1 MCHGKQRYYQQAAR
15 VNNEQ
20 IIHVEVAGFESAGVE
35 ALAVAVQKIAPAVRV
50 QVLSCTTLAKAEP
63 PPLSDVGGGGD
74 QGAVET
80 LGTIRP
86 VNESNE
92 AKKAEATEKDVSAQ
106 LLNSIPEGNV
116 DHSALIGEPMAAS
129 TPYDNF
135 RDPPPP
141 KRRNKLSLTSK
152 LTRQR

>member
-1 MCHGKQRYYQQAAR
+1 MYTRGCVTESS

-92 AKKAEATEKDVSAQ
+92 AEKAEATEKDVSAQ
-106 LLNSIPEGNV
+106 LL
-116 DHSALIGEPMAAS
+116 IGEPMGTS
-129 TPYDNF
+129 TPYDDF
-135 RDPPPP
+135 RDREPAPTVENLPPPP